1 MLSSSSVSSVSS
13 VVHPLSKG
21 SSPTAPTEKTL
32 AAARNRSCGLPFVRY
47 TRHRTA
53 MHTEPVLPAARLG
66 ALLDA
71 VRGVRWPAR
80 RPVRAALPGTHA
92 SRMRGVSPEFTEY
105 RPYRQGDDPRRLDW
119 RLLARSDRA
128 YIRLADD
135 RAVLPTLL
143 VVDASASMAFPA
155 GTLGKWRCAAE
166 LAVALA
172 AVAHASGDPVGL
184 TVPRD
189 GAPRPLRLEPRSRR
203 GVVSEIAQGLGA
215 LRPAGAPALAA
226 ALAEPG
232 AGARVVVISDFL
244 GDEEPLWRA
253 ARERIAAGGEVHA
266 LHVVAAEELSPPSRA
281 VLAVDPERAE
291 VRRPLTAESRDAYLA
306 AFAGWRDD
314 LARRWRAAGASY
326 TLARTDEPVEQV
338 VRRVAAPPMAEA
350 R

>member
-1 MLSSSSVSSVSS
+1 MV
-13 VVHPLSKG
+13 
-21 SSPTAPTEKTL
+21 TD
-32 AAARNRSCGLPFVRY
+32 
-47 TRHRTA
+47 
-53 MHTEPVLPAARLG
+53 PVLPAARLG
-66 ALLDA
+66 TLLDG

-80 RPVRAALPGTHA
+80 RAVRAALPGTHA

-155 GTLGKWRCAAE
+155 ETLGKWRCAVE
-166 LAVALA
+166 LAVGLT

-184 TVPRD
+184 VVPRAD
-189 GAPRPLRLEPRSRR
+189 APRALRLEPRSRR
-203 GVVSEIAQGLGA
+203 GVVTEIAQGLGA
-215 LRPAGAPALAA
+215 LRPAGSPALAE
-226 ALAEPG
+226 ALAGPA
-232 AGARVVVISDFL
+232 AGARVVVVSDFL

-266 LHVVAAEELSPPSRA
+266 LHVVAAEELEPAPRA
-281 VLAVDPERAE
+281 VLAVDPERRD
-291 VRRPLTAESRDAYLA
+291 VRRPLTAASREAYLA
-306 AFAGWRDD
+306 AFAGWRDE
-314 LARRWRAAGASY
+314 LARRWRAAGASF
-326 TLARTDEPVEQV
+326 TLVRTDEPAEQV
-338 VRRVAAPPMAEA
+338 VRRVAMPPVAEA